1 MALEGS
7 LIDFGLADILQL
19 IYFQKKS
26 GILTLSSRRDR
37 VQITFHEGNIVA
49 ADSRKRTE
57 ENRLGRILLKKGLIS
72 ESDLRGVLEEE
83 KSTGM
88 KVSDILINKGMVSR
102 DDIAATVALQ
112 VTDTVTQLFSWK
124 EGTYEFQVQPTVQK
138 AGIPLTLDTQHLL
151 MDGLRVLDEWSL
163 IEGKVTLDMVFRKTG
178 TAGAGLTITEEAVLS
193 YVDGDNDISIIM
205 DLTGIDDF
213 EASKAVVSLIEKGL
227 IARVEISPVAAEE
240 ILPAEAASGSSA
252 NLLPAFLLIA
262 AFIISAVIPL
272 LRGSPETPGS
282 FLGGAS
288 SRGREAVRDIDA
300 LRFRVEEFRY
310 RQGSYPADLRQVGSE
325 RDVWGKPYLYR
336 TEGDGKSVVIV
347 SAGPDGIFG
356 TADDVY

>member
-26 GILTLSSRRDR
+26 GILTLSSRKDR
-37 VQITFHEGNIVA
+37 VQLTFYEGNIVA
-49 ADSRKRTE
+49 ADSRRRTE

-83 KSTGM
+83 KLTGT

-102 DDIAATVALQ
+102 EDIAATVTGQ
-112 VTDTVTQLFSWK
+112 VTETVTQLFSWK

-138 AGIPLTLDTQHLL
+138 AAIPLNLDTQHLL
-151 MDGLRVLDEWSL
+151 MDGLRILDEWSL

-178 TAGAGLTITEEAVLS
+178 TGGQGLTPTEQTVLS
-193 YVDGDNDISIIM
+193 YIDGENDLSIIM
-205 DLTGIDDF
+205 DLSGLDDF

-227 IARVEISPVAAEE
+227 IEHLEISPVTAEE
-240 ILPAEAASGSSA
+240 VLFSETAPKTPVNFLPA
-252 NLLPAFLLIA
+252 LLLIA
-262 AFIISAVIPL
+262 ALVISAVMPL
-272 LRGSPETPGS
+272 LRGSSGALGS
-282 FLGGAS
+282 FFGNAS
-288 SRGREAVRDIDA
+288 SRRLEAVRDIDA
-300 LRFRVEEFRY
+300 LRFRAEEFRY
-310 RQGSYPADLRQVGSE
+310 RQGSYPADLREIGRE
-325 RDVWGKPYLYR
+325 LDAWGRPYRYR
-336 TEGDGKSVVIV
+336 AEGDGKGVVIV
-347 SAGPDGIFG
+347 SAGPDGVFD

>member
-26 GILTLSSRRDR
+26 GILTLSSRKDK
-37 VQITFHEGNIVA
+37 VQITFYEGNIVA
-49 ADSRKRTE
+49 ADSRKRAE

-72 ESDLRGVLEEE
+72 ENDLRGVLEEE

-102 DDIAATVALQ
+102 EDIAATVVVQ

-124 EGTYEFQVQPTVQK
+124 EGTYEFQVQPTVQR
-138 AGIPLTLDTQHLL
+138 AGVPLNLDTQHLL
-151 MDGLRVLDEWSL
+151 MDGLRILDEWSL
-163 IEGKVTLDMVFRKTG
+163 IEGKVALDMVFRKTG
-178 TAGAGLTITEEAVLS
+178 TEEQGLTPTEETVLS

-205 DLTGIDDF
+205 DLSGIDDF

-227 IARVEISPVAAEE
+227 IARVEISPVAVEE
-240 ILPAEAASGSSA
+240 VLPADTAPRSSV

-262 AFIISAVIPL
+262 AFIVSAVMPL
-272 LRGSPETPGS
+272 LRGSPGTPGS
-282 FLGGAS
+282 FFWGAS
-288 SRGREAVRDIDA
+288 AKRLEAVRDIDA
-300 LRFRVEEFRY
+300 LRFRAEEFKY
-310 RQGSYPADLRQVGSE
+310 RHGSYPADLRELGSE
-325 RDVWGKPYLYR
+325 RDVWGRPYLYR
-336 TEGDGKSVVIV
+336 TGGNGVVIV
-347 SAGPDGIFG
+347 SAGPDGLFD

>member
-37 VQITFHEGNIVA
+37 VQITFLEGNIIA
-49 ADSRKRTE
+49 ADSRKRAE

-72 ESDLRGVLEEE
+72 ENDLRGVLEEE
-83 KSTGM
+83 KSTGA

-102 DDIAATVALQ
+102 EDIAATVALQ

-124 EGTYEFQVQPTVQK
+124 EGTYEFQVQPTIQK
-138 AGIPLTLDTQHLL
+138 AGIPLNLDTQHLL
-151 MDGLRVLDEWSL
+151 MEGLRILDEWSL
-163 IEGKVTLDMVFRKTG
+163 IEGKVALDMVFRKTG
-178 TAGAGLTITEEAVLS
+178 TEGQGLTPTEEAVLS

-227 IARVEISPVAAEE
+227 IAHVEISPVAVEE
-240 ILPAEAASGSSA
+240 VLPAEAAPASSST
-252 NLLPAFLLIA
+252 LLPAFLLIA
-262 AFIISAVIPL
+262 ALIISAVMPL
-272 LRGSPETPGS
+272 LRDSPGAPGS
-282 FLGGAS
+282 FFRGAS
-288 SRGREAVRDIDA
+288 SKRLEAVRDIDA
-300 LRFRVEEFRY
+300 VRFRAEAFRY
-310 RQGSYPADLRQVGSE
+310 RQGSYPADLRQIGSE

-336 TEGDGKSVVIV
+336 TEGDVKSVVIV